1 MGLFKIQY
9 INDIYYDY
17 YIRPNYQILKYGATN
32 RDVYR
37 EYKTDP
43 NIYSKCPCLN
53 KWTSSKNHIKAITLH
68 IKADCIEKLSI

>member
-53 KWTSSKNHIKAITLH
+53 K
-68 IKADCIEKLSI
+68 